1 MIHISYCTNNRCFDI
16 IFQSSFLPT
25 PNDILLETIF
35 TFSQP
40 MCSGM
45 VDANISVELENLLG
59 MLDLFDVTILGL
71 LLFITLFLMICV
83 KIGRHKMSL
92 KPQKKSL
99 IQPPRNLES
108 FVLNISLMI
117 LVGISLLI
125 YNLYLKK

>member
-1 MIHISYCTNNRCFDI
+1 
-16 IFQSSFLPT
+16 
-25 PNDILLETIF
+25 
-35 TFSQP
+35 

-45 VDANISVELENLLG
+45 VDDNLSEELENLLG
-59 MLDLFDVTILGL
+59 MLDLFDVTIFGL
-71 LLFITLFLMICV
+71 LLFITLFLMIGV
-83 KIGRHKMSL
+83 KIGRHRMSL